1 MLGRFASGQQQTI
14 DDLQTALTIGDRETA
29 RRHAHSI
36 AGAAGNLGAE
46 ALGERGKALETALKE
61 GVAEVSDLLDA
72 VLAEGKRVS
81 MAIQELSSETQASKD
96 STIGQRKD
104 ISLDASRISMILQTL
119 KENLAAGDLDALSAD
134 LSRLDS
140 GVPTKFQNQVKGLR
154 DHIEG
159 YEFEEATELVDNLLN
174 QLKAT

>member
-14 DDLQTALTIGDRETA
+14 DDLQTALTVGNRETA

-72 VLAEGKRVS
+72 VLAEGERVS
-81 MAIQELSSETQASKD
+81 MAVQGVSSETPTSKD
-96 STIGQRKD
+96 SPRGQRKD
-104 ISLDASRISMILQTL
+104 ISLDASQISMILQTL
-119 KENLAAGDLDALSAD
+119 KENLAAGDLDALSTD
-134 LSRLDS
+134 LSGLDS
-140 GVPTKFQNQVKGLR
+140 GVPTVFQDQVKGLR
-154 DHIEG
+154 DHVEG
-159 YEFEEATELVDNLLN
+159 YEFDEAIELVENLLN